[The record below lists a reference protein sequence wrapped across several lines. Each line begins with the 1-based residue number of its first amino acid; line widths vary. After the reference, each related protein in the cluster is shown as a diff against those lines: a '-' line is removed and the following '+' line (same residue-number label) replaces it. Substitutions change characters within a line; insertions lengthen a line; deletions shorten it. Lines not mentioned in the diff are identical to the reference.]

1 MPWVA
6 RSGWEGLVQE
16 GKIQAWLA
24 RLSDRERSIVVGGGV
39 AVLAAVLLTFGFFV
53 QQRVA
58 EMELAVADNA
68 EALRQIRD
76 AAPAYLSNR
85 KEDRAIDESL
95 ERARATSLQSSLLA
109 LAKEIQFERKVTGE
123 EEGPAGTE
131 RLSDFI
137 KFSNASEILAELT
150 ARKGAGGGKA
160 AAKKKKPT
168 KGEKQVFLSS
178 IEVVFDRVP
187 DTALFQFLEK
197 IDTHPDGLFASSL
210 DVSRE
215 STDHEHFR
223 AKLTIAQF
231 RYGGAEEGS

>member
-1 MPWVA
+1 M
-6 RSGWEGLVQE
+6 QE
-16 GKIQAWLA
+16 GKIQAWLG
-24 RLSDRERSIVVGGGV
+24 RLSDRERAIVVGGGIS
-39 AVLAAVLLTFGFFV
+39 VLAALLLTAGFFV

-68 EALRQIRD
+68 EALRQIHD
-76 AAPAYLSNR
+76 AAPTYLRNR
-85 KEDRAIDESL
+85 REDKAIDESL

-109 LAKEIQFERKVTGE
+109 LAKDIQFERKATGE
-123 EEGPAGTE
+123 EEGPSGSE

-137 KFSNASEILAELT
+137 KFSNATEILAELT
-150 ARKGAGGGKA
+150 TRKGAGAGKQ
-160 AAKKKKPT
+160 AAKKKKAA

-210 DVSRE
+210 DISRE
-215 STDHEHFR
+215 SSDHEHFR
-223 AKLTIAQF
+223 AKLTVAQF